1 MPPPDL
7 LILVQVDDATG
18 ETLQHVTSRVIDAGA
33 RNVQILGT
41 TTKKGRPGHVC
52 LIDLP
57 SEREDDVATI
67 LAVELGAWGYRIL
80 ESRHRH
86 FDIQLETRA
95 VQVKHGGQV
104 LHAEVRC
111 KYIRNDGR
119 LLAVKADHDDLVR
132 LQATLAQRAVEVAV
146 RVLRAGCEREAW
158 RQPELQRLQIDL

>member
-1 MPPPDL
+1 MPAPDL

-57 SEREDDVATI
+57 SEREDEVAAI

-86 FDIQLETRA
+86 FDITLEPRH
-95 VQVKHGGQV
+95 VQVAHGGQT
-104 LHAEVRC
+104 LSAEVRC
-111 KYIRNDGR
+111 KYIRNAGR

-132 LQATLAQRAVEVAV
+132 LQAALAQRGVEVAV
-146 RVLRAGCEREAW
+146 RVLRAACEGEAW
-158 RQPELQRLQIDL
+158 REPDVQRLHLDL

>member
-1 MPPPDL
+1 MPPDL

-18 ETLQHVTSRVIDAGA
+18 ETLQHVTDRVIAAGA

-41 TTKKGRPGHVC
+41 TTKKGRPGHVY

-86 FDIQLETRA
+86 FDIRLERRSVHVARGDDA
-95 VQVKHGGQV
+95 VNT
-104 LHAEVRC
+104 EVRC
-111 KYIRNDGR
+111 KYIRNGGR
-119 LLAVKADHDDLVR
+119 LLAVKVDHDDLVR
-132 LQATLAQRAVEVAV
+132 LQAVLAQQGADVSV
-146 RVLRAGCEREAW
+146 RVLRTACEREAW
-158 RQPELQRLQIDL
+158 RSPDAEALAVDL

>member
-1 MPPPDL
+1 MPPDL

-18 ETLQHVTSRVIDAGA
+18 ETLQHVTERVIAAGA

-57 SEREDDVATI
+57 SEHEDEVARI

-86 FDIQLETRA
+86 FDIALKARSLQVAHRAETL
-95 VQVKHGGQV
+95 V
-104 LHAEVRC
+104 AEVRC
-111 KYIRNDGR
+111 KYIRNAGR

-132 LQATLAQRAVEVAV
+132 LQVALAQRGMEVAV
-146 RVLRAGCEREAW
+146 RVLRAACEGEAW
-158 RQPELQRLQIDL
+158 REPDAQDLQIDL